1 MRKVFIIIFIAYLAI
16 NTYFLFSKGDSLMDI
31 QNKGFVVWVSTALG
45 VKPDKTLHMML
56 FFPMIPLAWFAF
68 RPKWDITKVI
78 ILWSGVIFGVLTEW
92 IQHYLPHRTGD
103 ITDVA
108 ADIEG
113 SVLGIPLLLFFSLFK
128 RK

>member
-31 QNKGFVVWVSTALG
+31 QNKGFVLWASTTLG
-45 VKPDKTLHMML
+45 VKADKILHMML
-56 FFPMIPLAWFAF
+56 FLPMIPLAWFAF
-68 RPKWDITKVI
+68 RPKWAITKVV
-78 ILWSGVIFGVLTEW
+78 ILWSGVIFGVLTEL
-92 IQHYLPHRTGD
+92 IQHYLPYRSGD

-108 ADIEG
+108 ADIVG
-113 SVLGIPLLLFFSLFK
+113 SVLGIPLLLFFCLFK

>member
-1 MRKVFIIIFIAYLAI
+1 
-16 NTYFLFSKGDSLMDI
+16 MDI

-68 RPKWDITKVI
+68 RPKWHITKVI

-92 IQHYLPHRTGD
+92 IQHYLPHHFLSRHSKNQGRRSV
-103 ITDVA
+103 VA
-108 ADIEG
+108 VILADH
-113 SVLGIPLLLFFSLFK
+113 
-128 RK
+128 